1 MSNKNINKY
10 RNHAIIS
17 YITILGT
24 FIAIVLN
31 KEKNEYVNFHI
42 RQSLGTHLILILA
55 LICLI
60 TSPILA
66 LIVYF
71 LFVVLWVFGLIAVLQ
86 NSNKP
91 IPLLGEKFQQ
101 LFSKIV

>member
-1 MSNKNINKY
+1 MSNENLRKY
-10 RNHAIIS
+10 RHHAIIS
-17 YITILGT
+17 YMTIFGT
-24 FIAIVLN
+24 FVAIVLN

-42 RQSLGTHLILILA
+42 RQSLGTHMVLILA
-55 LICLI
+55 LLCLI
-60 TSPILA
+60 TSPLLA

-71 LFVVLWVFGLIAVLQ
+71 LFVVLWVFGLIAALQ
-86 NSNKP
+86 NSINP

>member
-1 MSNKNINKY
+1 MSEKNVNKY

-17 YITILGT
+17 YATILGT

-31 KEKNEYVNFHI
+31 KDNNEYVNFHI
-42 RQSLGTHLILILA
+42 RQSLGTYLILILSI
-55 LICLI
+55 ICLI

-71 LFVVLWVFGLIAVLQ
+71 LFVVLWVFGLIAALQ
-86 NSNKP
+86 NSTKP